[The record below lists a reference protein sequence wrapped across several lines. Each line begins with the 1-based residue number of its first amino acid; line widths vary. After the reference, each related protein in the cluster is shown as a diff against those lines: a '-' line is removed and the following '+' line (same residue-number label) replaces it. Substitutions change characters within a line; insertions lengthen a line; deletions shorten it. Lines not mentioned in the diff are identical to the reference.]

1 MIEGEKR
8 GNCGVTS
15 GERREADIVESKLDS
30 LCLCLSLSFTPT
42 PQSVYKRDCFSG
54 VESKEGGK
62 KEPSPFLGGA
72 DLPQTRGTGTVS
84 PDCQADRI
92 YSRLGDTPLGDCV
105 KCLGWVY

>member
-1 MIEGEKR
+1 MEGEKR
-8 GNCGVTS
+8 GYCGVTS
-15 GERREADIVESKLDS
+15 GQRREADIVESKLDS

-42 PQSVYKRDCFSG
+42 PQSVYKQECFSR

-72 DLPQTRGTGTVS
+72 DLPQTGGTGTVS

-92 YSRLGDTPLGDCV
+92 SSRLGEYL
-105 KCLGWVY
+105 WVTV